1 MTLDLDDRQAITELL
16 SRYGLLIDQRRL
28 DEWSTLFT
36 EECEFVVPGLGTFST
51 VADRRRMVENGMRG
65 VHLVAAPVIRAGDTG
80 GTAEA
85 EQSFM
90 FRAGDSG
97 RFMTGWYRD
106 TLVKEGGR
114 WRIARRAIEY
124 ISRQ

>member
-1 MTLDLDDRQAITELL
+1 MTLDLHDRQAITELL

-28 DEWSTLFT
+28 DEWTALFT
-36 EECEFVVPGLGTFST
+36 EACEFVVPGMGTFRT
-51 VADRRRMVENGMRG
+51 VEDRRRMVENGMRG
-65 VHLVAAPVIRAGDTG
+65 VHLVASPVIRAGDAD

-90 FRAGDSG
+90 FRASETG
-97 RFMTGWYRD
+97 RFMTGWYSD
-106 TLVKEGGR
+106 TLVKQDGV
-114 WRIARRAIEY
+114 WLIARRAIQY

>member
-36 EECEFVVPGLGTFST
+36 EECEFVVPGMGTFST

-65 VHLVAAPVIRAGDTG
+65 VHLVAAPVIRAGDAG

-90 FRAGDSG
+90 FRAGESG

-106 TLVKEGGR
+106 TLVKEDGR
-114 WRIARRAIEY
+114 WLIARRAIEY